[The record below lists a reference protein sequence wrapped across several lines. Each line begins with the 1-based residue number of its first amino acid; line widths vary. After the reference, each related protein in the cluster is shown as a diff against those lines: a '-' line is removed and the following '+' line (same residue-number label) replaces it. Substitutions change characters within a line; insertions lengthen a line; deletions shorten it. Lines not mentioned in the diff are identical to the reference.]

1 LRVGL
6 AQIDARVGDL
16 AGNAGRVLAAAR
28 AAAEQGAEVVVFP
41 ELCLTGFPPRDLLL
55 DDAFVSASIDAL
67 ERVARALDRD
77 DSPPVVLGAVAR
89 SPLRTPGHPGLY
101 NALFVLR
108 GGRAVASVAKRLLP
122 AYDVF
127 HDTRWFVPGP
137 PAEPVE
143 IAGRKLGLC
152 ICEDIW
158 SEGYPA
164 DPPRELRAAGADIL
178 VCSSA
183 SPYRVGVL
191 AKRLYHAR
199 RAGGPLV
206 YVNAAGAQDELIF
219 DGGSFAIGASGDV
232 IAELPRFEEAVAVVD
247 MSVEVPPEADTDKPS
262 PPEEMFRALALGVRG
277 FARKNGVRRVFLG
290 LSGGV
295 DSAVVASIAAEAL
308 GPSAVTAIA
317 MPSRHTDPRSTIE
330 ARSLAEALGVGFEV
344 APIEPLHAA
353 FEASLA
359 PLLAGAPA
367 GDTTLENVQARIR
380 AIILMSYVNRFGGAL
395 LNTSNKTE
403 LSLGYGTLYG
413 DLAGALCVI
422 GDVIKTEVVAMA
434 RWVNREAEVI
444 PRFILERPPSAEL
457 RPDQVDPFD
466 YDVVA
471 PIVEAIVAGAPVPS
485 GKAPDVEIA
494 RLRRLIRGAE
504 HKRWQSGIA
513 LKVSERAFGSGRLI
527 PVTRAATE

>member
-1 LRVGL
+1 
-6 AQIDARVGDL
+6 
-16 AGNAGRVLAAAR
+16 
-28 AAAEQGAEVVVFP
+28 
-41 ELCLTGFPPRDLLL
+41 
-55 DDAFVSASIDAL
+55 
-67 ERVARALDRD
+67 
-77 DSPPVVLGAVAR
+77 
-89 SPLRTPGHPGLY
+89 
-101 NALFVLR
+101 
-108 GGRAVASVAKRLLP
+108 
-122 AYDVF
+122 
-127 HDTRWFVPGP
+127 
-137 PAEPVE
+137 
-143 IAGRKLGLC
+143 
-152 ICEDIW
+152 
-158 SEGYPA
+158 
-164 DPPRELRAAGADIL
+164 
-178 VCSSA
+178 
-183 SPYRVGVL
+183 
-191 AKRLYHAR
+191 
-199 RAGGPLV
+199 
-206 YVNAAGAQDELIF
+206 
-219 DGGSFAIGASGDV
+219 
-232 IAELPRFEEAVAVVD
+232 
-247 MSVEVPPEADTDKPS
+247 
-262 PPEEMFRALALGVRG
+262 
-277 FARKNGVRRVFLG
+277 
-290 LSGGV
+290 
-295 DSAVVASIAAEAL
+295 
-308 GPSAVTAIA
+308 

-359 PLLAGAPA
+359 PLLTSAPA

-380 AIILMSYVNRFGGAL
+380 AILLMSYVNRFGGAL

-457 RPDQVDPFD
+457 RQDQVDPFD

-485 GKAPDVEIA
+485 GEAPDVEIA

-504 HKRWQSGIA
+504 HKRWQSGIV